1 MESKTHQ
8 VECHNC
14 RLANGCLAKGLDGD
28 EIKRLETIIS
38 HKRPLKPSEFLY
50 RQDDQAQSLFVVKS
64 GSFRSTVLD
73 AEGIEH
79 TVDFHLPGELI
90 GLEALQKG
98 LFRGS
103 VEALETASV
112 CELPLAQLS
121 PLSSKIPGLQSQL
134 LHIIGSQFAAQHD
147 RAALLGNHPA
157 SEKTARFLLMLSHRY
172 SNLGYSSTEFNLSM
186 PRYHIASF
194 LCLSLETVSRQLKR
208 LKEKG
213 LISVQKRGIHI
224 NSLES
229 LKSSI

>member
-1 MESKTHQ
+1 MESKTHP

-14 RLANGCLAKGLDGD
+14 RLATSCLAKGLDD
-28 EIKRLETIIS
+28 NETKQLEAIVS
-38 HKRPLKPSEFLY
+38 HKRPLKLSEFLY
-50 RQDDQAQSLFVVKS
+50 RQDDQAHSFFIVKS

-73 AEGIEH
+73 SEGIEN

-98 LFRGS
+98 QFRGS
-103 VEALETASV
+103 VVALETASV
-112 CELPLAQLS
+112 CELPLAQLN
-121 PLSSKIPGLQSQL
+121 PLCSKIPALQAQL
-134 LHIIGSQFAAQHD
+134 LHIIGSQFVALQD
-147 RAALLGNHPA
+147 RAALLGNHLA
-157 SEKTARFLLMLSHRY
+157 SEKMTRFLLMLSHRY

-186 PRYHIASF
+186 PRYDIASF
-194 LCLSLETVSRQLKR
+194 LCLSLETVSRQLKH

-229 LKSSI
+229 LKNSV